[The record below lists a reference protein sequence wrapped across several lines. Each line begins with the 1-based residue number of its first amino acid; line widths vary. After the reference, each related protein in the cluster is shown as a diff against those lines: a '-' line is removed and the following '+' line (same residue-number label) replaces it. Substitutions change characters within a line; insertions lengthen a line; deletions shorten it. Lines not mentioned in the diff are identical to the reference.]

1 MSIDDETFFSE
12 NLTSINKMVSK
23 ILLLIIPLPLFLI
36 ALSHFGIFSIS
47 DVFSFRIFVLAL
59 IFYLVFQLL
68 IMSNIRPKVTMAV
81 GLLEI
86 NLFIAVVGT
95 NSKVGVYITF
105 GLVPIISCLY
115 YNRKLTNIIGIFSYI
130 FMEVSLFFKF
140 KNGAALFDNST
151 EMTFLG
157 SYIPIAA
164 GFTLEFFFVLLTA
177 NLMSKRGF
185 VTLKHLLSLIDD
197 RNGLIETL
205 REKQS
210 KLHNTQEKI
219 IEFVTQSLKSHDLL
233 TGFHVEHTQTYV
245 RMIAKKLRA
254 LGYYKDELTDET
266 INLYADAAFL
276 HDIGKIHT
284 PEGIL
289 NKPGKFTDEEFAIM
303 KRHPKDGADLI
314 RTLPIIGDGEFN
326 NTAYEIALYHHEKWD
341 GSGYPSGK
349 AGVDIPLCARIMAA
363 ADVMDALISLRTYK
377 KPMSIEKAMMIF
389 EDSKGSQFEPCIV
402 DAVIACKDEIM
413 RKDAEFKAQEAMEF
427 DREVTE
433 KHQYN
438 ELLKIQILE
447 KVTSECESQNFK
459 EYLEGNLKKLKS
471 EYDEKYNR
479 KEAD

>member
-23 ILLLIIPLPLFLI
+23 ILLLIIPLPIFLI
-36 ALSHFGIFSIS
+36 AFSHFGIFSIS
-47 DVFSFRIFVLAL
+47 DVFSFRILVMAI
-59 IFYLVFQLL
+59 IFYLIFQLL
-68 IMSNIRPKVTMAV
+68 IKSNIRPKLTMAV

-86 NLFIAVVGT
+86 NLFIALVGT
-95 NSKVGVYITF
+95 NSKVGIYITF

-115 YNRKLTNIIGIFSYI
+115 YSRKITNTIGFFSYI
-130 FMEVSLFFKF
+130 FMEVSLYFKY
-140 KNGAALFDNST
+140 KNSAAIFDNSE

-157 SYIPIAA
+157 SYIPVAA
-164 GFTLEFFFVLLTA
+164 GFTIEFFFVFLTA
-177 NLMSKRGF
+177 NLMAKRGF
-185 VTLKHLLSLIDD
+185 MTLKHLLSLIDD
-197 RNGLIETL
+197 RNGLIENL

-245 RMIAKKLRA
+245 RMIALKLRS
-254 LGYYKDELTDET
+254 LGYYANELTDET

-289 NKPGKFTDEEFAIM
+289 NKPGKFTDDEFAIM

-314 RTLPIIGDGEFN
+314 RTLPTIGNGKFN
-326 NTAYEIALYHHEKWD
+326 DTAYEIALYHHEKWN
-341 GSGYPSGK
+341 GTGYPSGK
-349 AGVDIPLCARIMAA
+349 AGTDIPLCARIMAA
-363 ADVMDALISLRTYK
+363 ADVIDALISLRTYK
-377 KPMSIEKAMMIF
+377 KPMSIDKAMSIF
-389 EDSKGSQFEPCIV
+389 EESRGTQFEPCIV
-402 DAVIACKDEIM
+402 DAVIACKDEIR
-413 RKDAEFKAQEAMEF
+413 RKDAEFKARESNEF
-427 DREVTE
+427 NREVSD

-447 KVTSECESQNFK
+447 KVTNECESHDFK
-459 EYLEGNLKKLKS
+459 KYLDENLKKLKS
-471 EYDEKYNR
+471 EYDEKYGKS
-479 KEAD
+479 KEF